1 MYKRFVL
8 LLILLTSSTLSFL
21 QTGVTGTVFLS
32 DETPAIGSYV
42 VVLNEPSRGTVSDLN
57 GTFNLDLP
65 AGSHQLI
72 FKFTGMLNDTVTVE
86 LKEGERKSLTVILQ
100 PRVLETVEILVG
112 KFDQKIEELT
122 YSIEII
128 KPSLIEDKN
137 TRSIESILDQT
148 PGLNIM
154 DGEPQIRG
162 GSGFTFGVGSKVA
175 VLVDDMPILSG
186 DAGRPEWGFVPVEN
200 IELIE
205 ITKGA
210 SSVLSGSSALSGSIH
225 IRTAYPKSKPLTKIN
240 IYSGFHSAPE
250 DTTQRWWGAS
260 DTVNQ
265 PLYNSYAFIHG
276 ANFLHSRI
284 INKNT
289 DLVIGGNFN
298 WEHGYI
304 GAPIKGPEV
313 VDTISPNFTNDQMQ
327 SQRMRF
333 NFNLRHKSTHVKG
346 LAYGIN
352 GNFMMS
358 STNLTLAWL
367 DDTAGI
373 YRGYPGAVLLQD
385 QTIFN
390 LDPSITFITRLGVK
404 HSLKTRFLY
413 TDNQMSGNQSN
424 QTEVYYADYQ
434 FKKSFNFLKEKSFDF
449 IGGVSTQFNDSYA
462 LIYSGDNDPTN
473 QLFTLSSY
481 AEMQKNFFDIINFSM
496 GVRGEYFQLND
507 TITAWNPIFRTG
519 ANLKLSQ
526 ATFLRASYGQGYRF
540 PTITERY
547 IRTAVGSF
555 GVFDNPDLQ
564 PEKSWNGEV
573 GVNQG
578 FKFGNYIGQ
587 LDIAAF
593 VQHYENTIEYLFGF
607 WDPNPDFAAG
617 DPLAGFKF
625 LNTGKSKISGFDVTL
640 NGTGKIGKNF
650 TVTNMIGYNY
660 INPITLEPDK
670 VFAEDYNPSN
680 PKEYSFKNTSYDT
693 TTTVLKYRFKH
704 TFKADIELTYRHF
717 ALGYTVKYFSKLEN
731 LDQAIIDFE
740 KVTVATGGTLQAV
753 LFEQFFT
760 ANNNGNT
767 IMDLRFSYAFG
778 ENSPHK
784 ISVVAKNFMN
794 RTYSLRP
801 LKIEAPRSIVF
812 QYSLKLEGK
821 ERK

>member
-1 MYKRFVL
+1 MGKGLLVL
-8 LLILLTSSTLSFL
+8 LGFLYAVQINAQTTLS
-21 QTGVTGTVFLS
+21 GVVLDADENPAVGAYIIALGDPITGTSANVEGEFTLPLSPGDHQVVFKYL
-32 DETPAIGSYV
+32 
-42 VVLNEPSRGTVSDLN
+42 
-57 GTFNLDLP
+57 
-65 AGSHQLI
+65 
-72 FKFTGMLNDTVTVE
+72 GMLNDTISFHIA
-86 LKEGERKSLTVILQ
+86 EGEQKVVRIVLQ
-100 PRVLETVEILVG
+100 SRELGPVQVRVG
-112 KFDQKIEELT
+112 KFDQKKEELT

-200 IELIE
+200 IEQIE

-225 IRTAYPKSKPLTKIN
+225 IRTAYPTATPLTKVN
-240 IYSGFHSAPE
+240 VYSGFHSAPE
-250 DTTQRWWGAS
+250 DTTQNWWVPNDS
-260 DTVNQ
+260 ISQ

-313 VDTISPNFTNDQMQ
+313 FDTTSPNITDDQMQ
-327 SQRMRF
+327 SQKMRV
-333 NFNLRHKSTHVKG
+333 NMNLRHRSTHVKG
-346 LAYGIN
+346 LYYGIN
-352 GNFMMS
+352 GNFMLNR
-358 STNLTLAWL
+358 TNLTLAWL
-367 DDTAGI
+367 NDTAGL

-390 LDPSITFITRLGVK
+390 IDPYISYTNEKGFKQRLNM
-404 HSLKTRFLY
+404 RYLY

-424 QTEVYYADYQ
+424 QAKVYYADYQ
-434 FKKSFNFLKEKSFDF
+434 LKKSISILNPKPAVL
-449 IGGVSTQFNDSYA
+449 IAGVSSQFNDSYA
-462 LIYSGDNDPTN
+462 QMYSGDSDPTN
-473 QLFTLSSY
+473 QLLTLSTY
-481 AEMQKNFFDIINFSM
+481 AELQQTIWKILNLSL

-507 TITAWNPIFRTG
+507 TLTASNPIFRTG
-519 ANLKLSQ
+519 ANLKLTP

-547 IRTAVGSF
+547 IRTSVGSF
-555 GVFDNPDLQ
+555 GVFDNPELL
-564 PEKSWNGEV
+564 PERSWNAEIGL
-573 GVNQG
+573 NQG
-578 FKFGNYIGQ
+578 FKIRSYLAQI
-587 LDIAAF
+587 DIATF

-607 WDPNPDFAAG
+607 WDPSPDFAAG

-625 LNTGKSKISGFDVTL
+625 LNTGRSKISGLDITL
-640 NGTGKIGKNF
+640 NGMAKMGKHFKI
-650 TVTNMIGYNY
+650 TNLVGYNY

-670 VFAEDYNPSN
+670 VFTEDYNTSN

-693 TTTVLKYRFKH
+693 TTNVLKYRFKH
-704 TFKADIELTYRHF
+704 TFKADIELSYRKF
-717 ALGYTVKYFSKLEN
+717 TIGYTVKYFSKLVN
-731 LDQAIIDFE
+731 LDQAIVDFE
-740 KVTVATGGTLQAV
+740 KVTVATGGTLQAI
-753 LFEQFFT
+753 LFENFFNT
-760 ANNNGNT
+760 HNNGNT

-778 ENSPHK
+778 ENSTHK
-784 ISVVAKNFMN
+784 ISIVAKNFLN

-801 LKIEAPRSIVF
+801 LKIEAPRSVVF
-812 QYSLKLEGK
+812 QYSYKLEGK

>member
-1 MYKRFVL
+1 MVRIVL
-8 LLILLTSSTLSFL
+8 
-21 QTGVTGTVFLS
+21 Q
-32 DETPAIGSYV
+32 
-42 VVLNEPSRGTVSDLN
+42 SR
-57 GTFNLDLP
+57 
-65 AGSHQLI
+65 
-72 FKFTGMLNDTVTVE
+72 E
-86 LKEGERKSLTVILQ
+86 LGPVQVR
-100 PRVLETVEILVG
+100 VG
-112 KFDQKIEELT
+112 KFDQKKEELT

-200 IELIE
+200 IEQIE

-225 IRTAYPKSKPLTKIN
+225 IRTAYPTATPLTKVN
-240 IYSGFHSAPE
+240 VYSGFHSAPE
-250 DTTQRWWGAS
+250 DTTQNWWVPNDS
-260 DTVNQ
+260 ISQ

-276 ANFLHSRI
+276 ANFLHSHI

-313 VDTISPNFTNDQMQ
+313 FDTTSPNITDDQMQ
-327 SQRMRF
+327 SQKMRV
-333 NFNLRHKSTHVKG
+333 NMNLRHRSTHVKG
-346 LAYGIN
+346 LYYGIN
-352 GNFMMS
+352 GNFMLNR
-358 STNLTLAWL
+358 TNLTLAWL
-367 DDTAGI
+367 NDTAGL

-390 LDPSITFITRLGVK
+390 IDPYISYTNEKGFKQRLNM
-404 HSLKTRFLY
+404 RYLY

-424 QTEVYYADYQ
+424 QAKVYYADYQ
-434 FKKSFNFLKEKSFDF
+434 LKKSISILNPKPAVL
-449 IGGVSTQFNDSYA
+449 IAGVSSQFNDSYA
-462 LIYSGDNDPTN
+462 QMYSGDSDPTN
-473 QLFTLSSY
+473 QLLTLSTY
-481 AEMQKNFFDIINFSM
+481 AELQQTIWKILNLSL

-507 TITAWNPIFRTG
+507 TLTASNPIFRTG
-519 ANLKLSQ
+519 ANLKLTP

-547 IRTAVGSF
+547 IRTSVGSF
-555 GVFDNPDLQ
+555 GVFDNPELL
-564 PEKSWNGEV
+564 PERSWNAEIGL
-573 GVNQG
+573 NQG
-578 FKFGNYIGQ
+578 FKIRSYLAQI
-587 LDIAAF
+587 DIATF

-607 WDPNPDFAAG
+607 WDPSPDFAAG

-625 LNTGKSKISGFDVTL
+625 LNTGRSKISGLDITL
-640 NGTGKIGKNF
+640 NGMAKMGKHFKI
-650 TVTNMIGYNY
+650 TNLVGYNY

-670 VFAEDYNPSN
+670 VFTEDYNPSN

-693 TTTVLKYRFKH
+693 TTNVLKYRFKH
-704 TFKADIELTYRHF
+704 TFKADIELSYRKF
-717 ALGYTVKYFSKLEN
+717 TIGYTVKYFSKLVN
-731 LDQAIIDFE
+731 LDQAIVDFE
-740 KVTVATGGTLQAV
+740 KVTVATGGTLQAI
-753 LFEQFFT
+753 LFENFFNT
-760 ANNNGNT
+760 HNNGNT

-778 ENSPHK
+778 ENSTHK
-784 ISVVAKNFMN
+784 ISIVAKNFLN

-801 LKIEAPRSIVF
+801 LKIEAPRSVVF
-812 QYSLKLEGK
+812 QYSYKLEGK

>member
-1 MYKRFVL
+1 MGKGLLVL
-8 LLILLTSSTLSFL
+8 LGFLYAVQINAQTTLS
-21 QTGVTGTVFLS
+21 GVVLDADENPAVGAYIIALGDPITGTSANVEGEFTLPLSPGDHQVVFKYL
-32 DETPAIGSYV
+32 
-42 VVLNEPSRGTVSDLN
+42 
-57 GTFNLDLP
+57 
-65 AGSHQLI
+65 
-72 FKFTGMLNDTVTVE
+72 GMLNDTISFHIA
-86 LKEGERKSLTVILQ
+86 EGEQKVVRIVLQ
-100 PRVLETVEILVG
+100 SRELGPVQVRVG
-112 KFDQKIEELT
+112 KFDQKKEELT

-186 DAGRPEWGFVPVEN
+186 DAGRPEWGFIPVEN
-200 IELIE
+200 IEQIE

-225 IRTAYPKSKPLTKIN
+225 IRTAYPTATPLTKVN
-240 IYSGFHSAPE
+240 VYSGFHSAPE
-250 DTTQRWWGAS
+250 DTTQNWWAPNDS
-260 DTVNQ
+260 ISQ

-313 VDTISPNFTNDQMQ
+313 FDTTSPNITDDQMQ
-327 SQRMRF
+327 SQKMRV
-333 NFNLRHKSTHVKG
+333 NMNLRHRSTHVKG
-346 LAYGIN
+346 LYYGIN
-352 GNFMMS
+352 GNFMLNR
-358 STNLTLAWL
+358 TNLTLAWL
-367 DDTAGI
+367 NDTAGL

-390 LDPSITFITRLGVK
+390 IDPYISYTNEKGFKQRLNM
-404 HSLKTRFLY
+404 RYLY

-424 QTEVYYADYQ
+424 QAKVYYADYQ
-434 FKKSFNFLKEKSFDF
+434 LKKSISILNPKPAVLIAGIS
-449 IGGVSTQFNDSYA
+449 SQFNDSYA
-462 LIYSGDNDPTN
+462 QMYSGDSDPTN
-473 QLFTLSSY
+473 QLLTLSTY
-481 AEMQKNFFDIINFSM
+481 AELQQTIWKILNLSL

-507 TITAWNPIFRTG
+507 TLTASNPIFRTG
-519 ANLKLSQ
+519 ANLKLTP

-547 IRTAVGSF
+547 IRTSVGSF
-555 GVFDNPDLQ
+555 GVFDNPELL
-564 PEKSWNGEV
+564 PERSWNAEIGL
-573 GVNQG
+573 NQG
-578 FKFGNYIGQ
+578 FKIRSYLAQI
-587 LDIAAF
+587 DIAAF

-607 WDPNPDFAAG
+607 WDPSPDFAAG

-625 LNTGKSKISGFDVTL
+625 LNTGRSKISGLDITL
-640 NGTGKIGKNF
+640 NGMAKMGKHFKI
-650 TVTNMIGYNY
+650 TNLVGYNY

-670 VFAEDYNPSN
+670 VFTEDYNPSN

-693 TTTVLKYRFKH
+693 TTNVLKYRFKH
-704 TFKADIELTYRHF
+704 TFKADIELSYRKF
-717 ALGYTVKYFSKLEN
+717 TIGYTVKYFSKLVN
-731 LDQAIIDFE
+731 LDQAIVDFE
-740 KVTVATGGTLQAV
+740 KVTVATGGTLQAI
-753 LFEQFFT
+753 LFENFFNT
-760 ANNNGNT
+760 HNNGNT

-778 ENSPHK
+778 ENSTHK
-784 ISVVAKNFMN
+784 ISIVAKNFLN

-801 LKIEAPRSIVF
+801 LKIEAPRSVVF
-812 QYSLKLEGK
+812 QYSYKLEGK

>member
-1 MYKRFVL
+1 MGKGLLVL
-8 LLILLTSSTLSFL
+8 LGFLYAVQINAQTTLS
-21 QTGVTGTVFLS
+21 GVVLDADENPAVGAYIIALGDPITGTSANVEGEFTLPLSPGDHQVVFKYL
-32 DETPAIGSYV
+32 
-42 VVLNEPSRGTVSDLN
+42 
-57 GTFNLDLP
+57 
-65 AGSHQLI
+65 
-72 FKFTGMLNDTVTVE
+72 GMLNDTISFHIA
-86 LKEGERKSLTVILQ
+86 EGEQKVVRIVLQ
-100 PRVLETVEILVG
+100 SRELGPVQVRVG
-112 KFDQKIEELT
+112 KFDQKKEELT

-200 IELIE
+200 IEQIE

-225 IRTAYPKSKPLTKIN
+225 IRTAYPTATPLTKVN
-240 IYSGFHSAPE
+240 VYSGFHSAPE
-250 DTTQRWWGAS
+250 DTTQNWWVPNDS
-260 DTVNQ
+260 ISQ

-313 VDTISPNFTNDQMQ
+313 FDTTSPNITDDQMQ
-327 SQRMRF
+327 SQKMRV
-333 NFNLRHKSTHVKG
+333 NMNLRHRSTHVKG
-346 LAYGIN
+346 LYYGIN
-352 GNFMMS
+352 GNFMLNR
-358 STNLTLAWL
+358 TNLTLAWL
-367 DDTAGI
+367 NDTAGL

-390 LDPSITFITRLGVK
+390 IDPYISYTNEKGFKQRLNM
-404 HSLKTRFLY
+404 RYLY

-424 QTEVYYADYQ
+424 QAKVYYADYQ
-434 FKKSFNFLKEKSFDF
+434 LKKSISILNPKPAVL
-449 IGGVSTQFNDSYA
+449 IAGVSSQFNDSYA
-462 LIYSGDNDPTN
+462 QMYSGDSDPTN
-473 QLFTLSSY
+473 QLLTLSTY
-481 AEMQKNFFDIINFSM
+481 AELQQTIWKILNLSL

-507 TITAWNPIFRTG
+507 TLTASNPIFRTG
-519 ANLKLSQ
+519 ANLKLTP

-547 IRTAVGSF
+547 IRTSVGSF
-555 GVFDNPDLQ
+555 GVFDNPELL
-564 PEKSWNGEV
+564 PERSWNAEIGL
-573 GVNQG
+573 NQG
-578 FKFGNYIGQ
+578 FKIRSYLAQI
-587 LDIAAF
+587 DIATF

-607 WDPNPDFAAG
+607 WDPSPDFAAG

-625 LNTGKSKISGFDVTL
+625 LNTGRSKISGLDITL
-640 NGTGKIGKNF
+640 NGMAKMGKHFKI
-650 TVTNMIGYNY
+650 TNLVGYNY

-670 VFAEDYNPSN
+670 VFTEDYNPSN

-693 TTTVLKYRFKH
+693 TTNVLKYRFKH
-704 TFKADIELTYRHF
+704 TFKADIELSYRKF
-717 ALGYTVKYFSKLEN
+717 TIGYTVKYFSKLVN
-731 LDQAIIDFE
+731 LDQAIVDFE
-740 KVTVATGGTLQAV
+740 KVTVATGGTLQAI
-753 LFEQFFT
+753 LFENFFNT
-760 ANNNGNT
+760 HNNGNT

-778 ENSPHK
+778 ENSTHK
-784 ISVVAKNFMN
+784 ISIVAKNFLN

-801 LKIEAPRSIVF
+801 LKIEAPRSVVF
-812 QYSLKLEGK
+812 QYSYKLEGK

>member
-1 MYKRFVL
+1 MTKGLLFFLILFCATKLSAQTTLSGVL
-8 LLILLTSSTLSFL
+8 LDADENPAAGGYIIALDDPA
-21 QTGVTGTVFLS
+21 TGTSANVDGEFTLPLTPGDHRVVFKYL
-32 DETPAIGSYV
+32 
-42 VVLNEPSRGTVSDLN
+42 
-57 GTFNLDLP
+57 
-65 AGSHQLI
+65 
-72 FKFTGMLNDTVTVE
+72 GMINDTISFH
-86 LKEGERKSLTVILQ
+86 LDEGEQKVVRIILQ
-100 PRVLETVEILVG
+100 SRELGPVEVRVG
-112 KFDQKIEELT
+112 KFDQKKEELT

-200 IELIE
+200 IEQIE

-225 IRTAYPKSKPLTKIN
+225 IRTAYPTATPLTKVN
-240 IYSGFHSAPE
+240 VYSGFHSAPE
-250 DTTQRWWGAS
+250 DSTQNWWAAN
-260 DTVNQ
+260 DTVSQ

-313 VDTISPNFTNDQMQ
+313 FDTISPNLTDDQMQ
-327 SQRMRF
+327 SQKMRV
-333 NFNLRHKSTHVKG
+333 NMNLRHRSNHVKG
-346 LAYGIN
+346 LHYGIN
-352 GNFMMS
+352 GNFMLN

-367 DDTAGI
+367 NDTAGL
-373 YRGYPGAVLLQD
+373 YRGYPGAVLLQE

-390 LDPSITFITRLGVK
+390 IDPYVSYTNSKGFKQRLNM
-404 HSLKTRFLY
+404 RYLY

-424 QTEVYYADYQ
+424 QAKVYYADYQ
-434 FKKSFNFLKEKSFDF
+434 IKKSISILNPKPAILIAGIS
-449 IGGVSTQFNDSYA
+449 SQFNDSYA
-462 LIYSGDNDPTN
+462 QMYSGDSDPTN
-473 QLFTLSSY
+473 QLLTLSTY
-481 AEMQKNFFDIINFSM
+481 AELQQTIWKILNLSL
-496 GVRGEYFQLND
+496 GVRGEYFQMND
-507 TITAWNPIFRTG
+507 TLTASNPIFRTG
-519 ANLKLSQ
+519 ANLKLTP

-547 IRTAVGSF
+547 IRTSVGSF
-555 GVFDNPDLQ
+555 GVFDNPDLL
-564 PEKSWNGEV
+564 PERSWNAEIGL
-573 GVNQG
+573 NQG
-578 FKFGNYIGQ
+578 FKIRTYLAQI
-587 LDIAAF
+587 DIAAF

-607 WDPNPDFAAG
+607 WDPSPDFAAG

-625 LNTGKSKISGFDVTL
+625 LNTGRSKISGFDITL
-640 NGTGKIGKNF
+640 NGMVNMGKHFKI
-650 TVTNMIGYNY
+650 THLVGYNY
-660 INPITLEPDK
+660 INPITLEPNK
-670 VFAEDYNPSN
+670 VFTEDYNPSN

-693 TTTVLKYRFKH
+693 TTNVLKYRFKH
-704 TFKADIELTYRHF
+704 TFKADIELSYRKF
-717 ALGYTVKYFSKLEN
+717 SIGYTVKYFSKLVN
-731 LDQAIIDFE
+731 LDQAIVDFE
-740 KVTVATGGTLQAV
+740 KVTVATGGTLQAI
-753 LFEQFFT
+753 LFENFFNT
-760 ANNNGNT
+760 HNNGNT

-778 ENSPHK
+778 ESSTHK

-812 QYSLKLEGK
+812 QYTYKLEGK
-821 ERK
+821 ENKH

>member
-1 MYKRFVL
+1 MGKGLLVL
-8 LLILLTSSTLSFL
+8 LGFLYAVQINAQTTLS
-21 QTGVTGTVFLS
+21 GVVLDADENPAVGAYIIALGDPITGTSANVEGEFTLPLSPGDHQVVFKYL
-32 DETPAIGSYV
+32 
-42 VVLNEPSRGTVSDLN
+42 
-57 GTFNLDLP
+57 
-65 AGSHQLI
+65 
-72 FKFTGMLNDTVTVE
+72 GMLNDTISFHIA
-86 LKEGERKSLTVILQ
+86 EGEQKVVRIVLQ
-100 PRVLETVEILVG
+100 SRELGPVQVRVG
-112 KFDQKIEELT
+112 KFDQKKEELT

-200 IELIE
+200 IEQIE

-225 IRTAYPKSKPLTKIN
+225 IRTAYPTATPLTKVN
-240 IYSGFHSAPE
+240 VYSGFHSAPE
-250 DTTQRWWGAS
+250 DTTQNWWAPNDS
-260 DTVNQ
+260 ISQ

-313 VDTISPNFTNDQMQ
+313 FDTTSPNITDDQMQ
-327 SQRMRF
+327 SQKMRV
-333 NFNLRHKSTHVKG
+333 NMNLRHRSTHVKG
-346 LAYGIN
+346 LYYGIN
-352 GNFMMS
+352 GNFMLNR
-358 STNLTLAWL
+358 TNLTLAWL
-367 DDTAGI
+367 NDTAGL

-390 LDPSITFITRLGVK
+390 IDPYISYTNEKGFKQRLNM
-404 HSLKTRFLY
+404 RYLY

-424 QTEVYYADYQ
+424 QAKVYYADYQ
-434 FKKSFNFLKEKSFDF
+434 LKKSISILNPKPAVL
-449 IGGVSTQFNDSYA
+449 IAGVSSQFNDSYA
-462 LIYSGDNDPTN
+462 QMYSGDSDPTN
-473 QLFTLSSY
+473 QLLTLSTY
-481 AEMQKNFFDIINFSM
+481 AELQQTIWKILNLSL

-507 TITAWNPIFRTG
+507 TLTASNPIFRTG
-519 ANLKLSQ
+519 ANLKLTP

-547 IRTAVGSF
+547 IRTSVGSF
-555 GVFDNPDLQ
+555 GVFDNPELL
-564 PEKSWNGEV
+564 PERSWNAEIGL
-573 GVNQG
+573 NQG
-578 FKFGNYIGQ
+578 FKIRSYLAQI
-587 LDIAAF
+587 DIATF

-607 WDPNPDFAAG
+607 WDPSPDFAAG
-617 DPLAGFKF
+617 DQLAGFKF
-625 LNTGKSKISGFDVTL
+625 LNTGRSKISGLDITL
-640 NGTGKIGKNF
+640 NGMAKMGKHFKI
-650 TVTNMIGYNY
+650 TNLVGYNY

-670 VFAEDYNPSN
+670 VFTEDYNPSN

-693 TTTVLKYRFKH
+693 TTNVLKYRFKH
-704 TFKADIELTYRHF
+704 TFKADIELSYRKF
-717 ALGYTVKYFSKLEN
+717 TIGYTVKYFSKLVN
-731 LDQAIIDFE
+731 LDQAIVDFE
-740 KVTVATGGTLQAV
+740 KVTVATGGTLQAI
-753 LFEQFFT
+753 LFENFFNT
-760 ANNNGNT
+760 HNNGNT

-778 ENSPHK
+778 ENSTHK
-784 ISVVAKNFMN
+784 ISIVAKNFLN

-801 LKIEAPRSIVF
+801 LKIEAPRSVVF
-812 QYSLKLEGK
+812 QYSYKLEGK